1 MPVIFQ
7 EYSVASSK
15 VVFIR
20 APSPLSLILVNALS
34 VKHIMESSASC
45 TNEKV
50 TSTDVCS
57 T

>member
-34 VKHIMESSASC
+34 VKHIMESSAFC